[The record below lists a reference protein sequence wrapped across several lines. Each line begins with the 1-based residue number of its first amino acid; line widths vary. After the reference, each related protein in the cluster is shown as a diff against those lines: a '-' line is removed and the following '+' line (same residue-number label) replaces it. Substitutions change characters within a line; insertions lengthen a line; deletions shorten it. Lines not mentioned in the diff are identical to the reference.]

1 MIECLPAGI
10 CSWNYFLRGDG
21 HDARIEFNWMGEQGQ
36 LLADREPFRIEKDGV
51 FSGSWR
57 MLSEHG
63 TLFTARK
70 PSAFTR
76 TFEIGGAGIHATLH
90 AASAFGR
97 TMILEG
103 DGVHLIIA
111 PAHPFTR
118 RASITGSCGDFRLA
132 AFAFWLTG
140 LLWRRAANSSSSGG
154 GGAAS

>member
-10 CSWNYFLRGDG
+10 CSWDYLLRGDG
-21 HDARIEFNWMGEQGQ
+21 HDAQVEFNGIGEQGR
-36 LLADREPFRIEKDGV
+36 LLVDREPFRIEKDGM

-57 MLSEHG
+57 MVSEHG
-63 TLFTARK
+63 TLFAARK
-70 PSAFTR
+70 PSALSR
-76 TFEIGGAGIHATLH
+76 SFEISGAGIHATLH

-103 DGVHLIIA
+103 GGRQLLIA

-118 RASITGSCGDFRLA
+118 RASITGTCDDFRLA

-140 LLWRRAANSSSSGG
+140 LLWRRAANSSGGG
-154 GGAAS
+154 GGAS

>member
-1 MIECLPAGI
+1 MIECLPAGV

-21 HDARIEFNWMGEQGQ
+21 HDANVEFNWVGEQGRLRIDDQ
-36 LLADREPFRIEKDGV
+36 EFRIEKDGL

-57 MLSEHG
+57 MLSDHG

-70 PSAFTR
+70 TSPFTR
-76 TFEIGGAGIHATLH
+76 TFEIAGDGIQATLH

-97 TMILEG
+97 TMILDSAG
-103 DGVHLIIA
+103 QQSVIA

-118 RASITGSCGDFRLA
+118 RASMSGTCGDFRLA

-140 LLWRRAANSSSSGG
+140 LIWRRAASNSGG
-154 GGAAS
+154 GS

>member
-21 HDARIEFNWMGEQGQ
+21 HEAWIEFNWMGEQGR
-36 LLADREPFRIEKDGV
+36 LRVGDEEFRVEKDGV

-57 MLSEHG
+57 MESDQG

-70 PSAFTR
+70 TSAFTR
-76 TFEIGGAGIHATLH
+76 SFEIAGGGVQATLH

-97 TMILEG
+97 TMILDNG
-103 DGVHLIIA
+103 GQQSVIA

-118 RASITGSCGDFRLA
+118 RATMSGSCDDFRLA

-140 LLWRRAANSSSSGG
+140 LIWRRAANSS
-154 GGAAS
+154 GGASS

>member
-10 CSWNYFLRGDG
+10 CSWNYLLRGDG
-21 HDARIEFNWMGEQGQ
+21 QEARIEFNWMGEQGR
-36 LLADREPFRIEKDGV
+36 LRVGDEEFRIEKDGV

-57 MLSEHG
+57 MESAQG

-70 PSAFTR
+70 TSAFTR
-76 TFEIGGAGIHATLH
+76 SFEIAGGGAQTNLH

-97 TMILEG
+97 TMILDSG
-103 DGVHLIIA
+103 GQQCVIA

-118 RASITGSCGDFRLA
+118 RATMSGTCDDFRLA

-140 LLWRRAANSSSSGG
+140 LIWRRAAHSSGG
-154 GGAAS
+154 GSS